1 MKCKVFFA
9 CKAFPNTVGHSGYV
23 RTMQRHY
30 ITVLQVTTNY
40 GAIKTGSSKKLVTCR
55 KCLIS
60 YRGRRNVVWLI
71 WWS

>member
-40 GAIKTGSSKKLVTCR
+40 GAIKTGSLKKPTCN
-55 KCLIS
+55 LIKS
-60 YRGRRNVVWLI
+60 YDK
-71 WWS
+71 SY